1 LRVAA
6 PQGEEA
12 VFDAGVRS
20 GRYRRCEQ
28 TGAIGGAHRCS
39 CRVERDRAQVSVE
52 LFGGTDRSS
61 EIPVGMTARNL
72 RAYQSLGLLA
82 APRLAGRVG
91 LYGAEHLDRIRAIQR
106 LQSRGFSLAGIKELF
121 DAHAR
126 GQTLEAVLGLDPSLL
141 AALSDAVVA
150 RLPRL
155 ALVPGPWAQE
165 LGAPIPAVN

>member
-1 LRVAA
+1 MYHESMAQSSGWPIDELARV
-6 PQGEEA
+6 
-12 VFDAGVRS
+12 VGV
-20 GRYRRCEQ
+20 
-28 TGAIGGAHRCS
+28 
-39 CRVERDRAQVSVE
+39 
-52 LFGGTDRSS
+52 
-61 EIPVGMTARNL
+61 TARNL

>member
-1 LRVAA
+1 MSPGSGWPIDEMAHV
-6 PQGEEA
+6 
-12 VFDAGVRS
+12 AGV
-20 GRYRRCEQ
+20 
-28 TGAIGGAHRCS
+28 
-39 CRVERDRAQVSVE
+39 
-52 LFGGTDRSS
+52 
-61 EIPVGMTARNL
+61 TARNL

-91 LYGAEHLDRIRAIQR
+91 LYDAEHLDRVRAIQR

-121 DAHAR
+121 DAHDR

-141 AALSDAVVA
+141 AASPDPLLA

-165 LGAPIPAVN
+165 HGAPGPAVN

>member
-1 LRVAA
+1 MYHESMVQSSGWPIDELARV
-6 PQGEEA
+6 
-12 VFDAGVRS
+12 VGV
-20 GRYRRCEQ
+20 
-28 TGAIGGAHRCS
+28 
-39 CRVERDRAQVSVE
+39 
-52 LFGGTDRSS
+52 
-61 EIPVGMTARNL
+61 TARNL